1 MLSLKAQALMIIAI
15 QKQDTMTQTN
25 ATCDNAD
32 SLSLEG
38 VDLIFQLVSSLQ

>member
-1 MLSLKAQALMIIAI
+1 MLNLKVIITI
-15 QKQDTMTQTN
+15 QKQDTMTQTS
-25 ATCDNAD
+25 ATYDSAD